1 MPQVGFGEKLPT
13 GGSQFIKLSSKGD
26 KVRIRLLDAPFVEGK
41 HFFQTGVDENG
52 KPIWDIQGC
61 PRIND
66 GGKCEHCDKFFAI
79 KRKVKKETD
88 KTIIAQLNK
97 EADQWK
103 PSTFVHYPVI
113 DRMNACFAVFQ
124 TTVGVRQQIEDEF
137 SLGTK
142 VLDVDFIVLRTETPG
157 SGYYKVSKVDSADTT
172 PLLPAEEEAIE
183 AYKSMNLADLV
194 GGRYDEE
201 SNTAIEANSEVVEED
216 VVNF

>member
-1 MPQVGFGEKLPT
+1 MPQVQFGEKLPS

-41 HFFQTGVDENG
+41 HFFQKGVDDTG

-61 PRIND
+61 SRIND
-66 GGKCEHCDKFFAI
+66 GGKCEHCEKFFTI
-79 KRKVKKETD
+79 KRKIKKESD

-103 PSTFVHYPVI
+103 PSTFVHYPVL
-113 DRMNACFAVFQ
+113 DRLNAQFAVFQ
-124 TTVGVRQQIEDEF
+124 TTVGVRQQIEDEYV
-137 SLGTK
+137 LGTK
-142 VLDVDFIVLRTETPG
+142 VLEVDFNVLRTENPG
-157 SGYYKVSKVDSADTT
+157 SGYYKVSKVDSSETT
-172 PLLPAEEEAIE
+172 PLLPSEEEAIE

-201 SNTAIEANSEVVEED
+201 SNTAVEANSEVAVED
-216 VVNF
+216 VADF